1 MEVRISSTIS
11 DHKSKRGSNR
21 SSSRLKAKLKRPIS
35 ARHWQE
41 LSPNQ
46 KPRYR
51 KALNVLSQ
59 VRNGE
64 SYSSACAFQ
73 HISRKTAR
81 KYLGKALYRGK
92 GNRIKAR
99 RADSLFRSLQINE
112 NSKIAFIELNRSTEA
127 TKVALYHQ
135 AVKAYLENGELE
147 PLLSFKDQGVVDSDG
162 VFHVFETRPK
172 VLVEINERKE
182 DEYYE
187 IYNP

>member
-1 MEVRISSTIS
+1 LIS

-21 SSSRLKAKLKRPIS
+21 SSLRLKTKLRRPIS
-35 ARHWQE
+35 TRHWQE

-64 SYSSACAFQ
+64 SYSSACAQQ
-73 HISRKTAR
+73 HIGRKTAR
-81 KYLGKALYRGK
+81 KYLGKALYRK
-92 GNRIKAR
+92 GNRIKAHKEDR
-99 RADSLFRSLQINE
+99 LFRNLQINE
-112 NSKIAFIELNRSTEA
+112 NGKIAFIELNRSTEA

-135 AVKAYLENGELE
+135 AVKTYLENGELE
-147 PLLSFKDQGVVDSDG
+147 LLLSFKDQGVVDSAG

-172 VLVEINERKE
+172 VLVEINERRE

-187 IYNP
+187 IYNS